1 MISVAKRN
9 QLSDD
14 SDLES
19 ARISSCK
26 QGLAAA
32 VGNQKPDSS
41 NSGFNKL
48 VINVQD
54 MNYSFKVL
62 GCEFTYLGEIK

>member
-1 MISVAKRN
+1 MTATLKAQELAVVSKDWR
-9 QLSDD
+9 LL
-14 SDLES
+14 LEF
-19 ARISSCK
+19 K
-26 QGLAAA
+26 P
-32 VGNQKPDSS
+32 NQKPDSS